1 MAKINEIIES
11 LNLDDVISF
20 CQNGNPNNAP
30 EGSAEYLELLDKTRG
45 MIVRFDKYPND
56 NVIVKSLM
64 ITDKLSQA
72 KAKKIIEEAREF
84 FWRDSSVSKDAWRN
98 ILVEKMM
105 QVIHLAMLSVKDVS
119 DADRVTK
126 MIQRQAYLLQLD
138 KVEDKE
144 LPAELFQ
151 PQWVV
156 YTTDAEELGL
166 PKVDRNRIKEFIDK
180 RVPELTEK
188 EKNRLYQEAD
198 IIPFKALPND
208 EENPRKN

>member
-1 MAKINEIIES
+1 MAKINEIIDS

-30 EGSAEYLELLDKTRG
+30 EGIAEYLELLDKTRG

-56 NVIVKSLM
+56 NVIIKSLM

-138 KVEDKE
+138 KVEEKE

>member
-30 EGSAEYLELLDKTRG
+30 EGIAEYLELLDKTRG

>member
-1 MAKINEIIES
+1 MANKNEVIES
-11 LNLDDVISF
+11 LSLDDIVSF

-30 EGSAEYLELLDKTRG
+30 EGVAEYLELLDKTRG

-56 NVIVKSLM
+56 NVIVNSLM
-64 ITDKLSQA
+64 ISEKLSKY
-72 KAKKIIEEAREF
+72 KAKQIIDEAREF
-84 FWRDSSVSKDAWRN
+84 FWRDSVVSKDAWRN
-98 ILVEKMM
+98 ILVEKMT
-105 QVIHLAMLSVKDVS
+105 QSINLAMQTVKDV
-119 DADRVTK
+119 ADIERVTK
-126 MIQRQAYLLQLD
+126 MIQRQAFLLQLD

-156 YTTDAEELGL
+156 YTTDAETLGL

-198 IIPFKALPND
+198 IIPFKALPN
-208 EENPRKN
+208 EQENPRKN

>member
-1 MAKINEIIES
+1 MAKINEIIDS

-30 EGSAEYLELLDKTRG
+30 EGIAEYLELLDKTRG

>member
-30 EGSAEYLELLDKTRG
+30 EGIAEYLELLDKTRG

-144 LPAELFQ
+144 LPAELFL